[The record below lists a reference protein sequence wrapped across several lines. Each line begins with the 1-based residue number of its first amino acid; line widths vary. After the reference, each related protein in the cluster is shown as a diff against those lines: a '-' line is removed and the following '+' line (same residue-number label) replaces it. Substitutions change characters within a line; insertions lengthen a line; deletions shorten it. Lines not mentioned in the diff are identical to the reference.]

1 MVHAILQS
9 QPSAHPR
16 MPWWTA
22 KHDDGVQIIDITDP
36 YNPTHVSAVFDG
48 IDGYDELDGADD
60 IAITTFNNVIFAV
73 VVSDVIMVYNS

>member
-9 QPSAHPR
+9 QPSTHQR
-16 MPWWTA
+16 MPWWSAQT
-22 KHDDGVQIIDITDP
+22 DDGVQIIDITDP
-36 YNPTHVSAVFDG
+36 YNPIAASAVFDG

-73 VVSDVIMVYNS
+73 VASDA